1 MTFKT
6 GLAIAAC
13 AFSAIILTAGAGF
26 AETLTIKADLKAST
40 EVPPNTSGASGT
52 LTGTYDTA
60 TKTVTYNVVY
70 SGLTGPA
77 TMAHFHGPAPAGKN
91 APIEVGIKGDLASP
105 MKGTATFT
113 GSQAKDLADGNMYFN
128 IHTAANKGGEV
139 RGQISEAK

>member
-6 GLAIAAC
+6 GIAIAAC
-13 AFSAIILTAGAGF
+13 ALSAVLLTASAGF
-26 AETLTIKADLKAST
+26 AETLNLKADLKASS
-40 EVPPNTSGASGT
+40 EVPPNNSGASGT

-77 TMAHFHGPAPAGKN
+77 TMAHFHGPAAVGKN
-91 APIEVGIKGDLASP
+91 APVEVPIKGDLASP

-113 GSQAKDLADGNMYFN
+113 AAQGKDLMDGNVYFN

-139 RGQISEAK
+139 RGQVSATK